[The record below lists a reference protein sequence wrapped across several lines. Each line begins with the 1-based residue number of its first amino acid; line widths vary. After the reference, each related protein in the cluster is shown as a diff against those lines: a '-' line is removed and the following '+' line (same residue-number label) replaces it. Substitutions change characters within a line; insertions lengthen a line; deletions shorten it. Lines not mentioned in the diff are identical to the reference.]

1 MEHGH
6 RERGL
11 EGGGAWGPWPPSAHP
26 LSGGDAGRPS
36 DGTGRHTEVGGGR
49 YADEGLEGRH
59 PPDVATGCHLGAV
72 AMLPAVRSIVWAANG
87 AGEEDAED
95 EIDED
100 TPERGLLVPCLVDTC
115 LAGGSN
121 GALYCALTIG
131 SSTPEACETP
141 ETEKHRQARD
151 GSSPPERSDGH
162 SRAEPELALADDARV
177 FRNLAAGRLEVG
189 GKRAC
194 GWLGSGG
201 ASTAVTADPP
211 RMISRPLA
219 SCSCSLLHSTR
230 STCASSALLAGGP
243 PLLRAHGRGQA
254 ELLFFLVRVG
264 RPVHV
269 ALLRSV

>member
-1 MEHGH
+1 MKI
-6 RERGL
+6 L
-11 EGGGAWGPWPPSAHP
+11 PNVVY
-26 LSGGDAGRPS
+26 LSPAS
-36 DGTGRHTEVGGGR
+36 SIL
-49 YADEGLEGRH
+49 AL
-59 PPDVATGCHLGAV
+59 LG
-72 AMLPAVRSIVWAANG
+72 
-87 AGEEDAED
+87 
-95 EIDED
+95 
-100 TPERGLLVPCLVDTC
+100 VPM
-115 LAGGSN
+115 
-121 GALYCALTIG
+121 ALYCALTIG

-211 RMISRPLA
+211 RMMSRPLA

-243 PLLRAHGRGQA
+243 PLLRAHGRGRLSCSSSSSSSVAQCMLPFSALYRPDRYRSSAQWQLRLQQRCGLAA
-254 ELLFFLVRVG
+254 EG
-264 RPVHV
+264 R
-269 ALLRSV
+269 AT